1 MRVILTMSGT
11 LNPAHLLTL
20 VTPVEIGL
28 DVTRFAEE
36 FLPEDDI
43 VQADCEMAD
52 RALETVL
59 VPGED
64 LPALRVHLD
73 SACSKQ
79 STPRTS
85 PGLLASLHS
94 PFPLSST
101 LQW

>member
-1 MRVILTMSGT
+1 MSGT

-43 VQADCEMAD
+43 VQADSEMAD

-79 STPRTS
+79 STSRLLS
-85 PGLLASLHS
+85 PPHLT
-94 PFPLSST
+94 FPLQLDLT
-101 LQW
+101 EVAGG